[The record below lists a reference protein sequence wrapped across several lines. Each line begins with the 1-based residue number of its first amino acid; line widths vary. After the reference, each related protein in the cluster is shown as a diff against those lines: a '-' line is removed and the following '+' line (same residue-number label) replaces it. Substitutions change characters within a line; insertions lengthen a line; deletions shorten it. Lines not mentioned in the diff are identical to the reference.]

1 MTYQL
6 DKPVAERLKAFFEPF
21 DFIDKVVIF
30 GSRAKHNANPKSDI
44 DLCIYS
50 LEMSDAQFSKLK
62 LSLDELPILYKIDV
76 VHFEKS
82 NEALRVNVAKD
93 GKLFFMKM
101 VTLEDLENDK
111 SIIVSKGKQL
121 PQEYRDNGQIK
132 VIGAGQKSPYLSCHA
147 NFEGQTITIS
157 SSGAYAGYVWFHN
170 YPLWASD
177 CTVIQVKNKVDIN
190 YLYLFLKSKQE
201 LIYSFQSGAGQP
213 HVYWKNIKNIEI
225 LLPSLTKQKEIAQT
239 LDKAGELIELRKAT
253 IQKLDELAQS
263 IFIDMFGDP
272 ISNNKQTPVKG
283 FLEIFDITTGKLDS
297 NASEENGIYPFFTCA
312 QETLQINQFAFDLE
326 CLLLAGNNAAG
337 KYSVKYYNGKFNAY
351 QRTYILT
358 LKNTLS
364 SYKFF
369 KYALELKLSELQNKS
384 IGSNTKYLT
393 LKILERVK
401 MFDPIKE
408 KQQEFTFQI
417 GKIESQKSFY
427 ESELTKLQA
436 TFDALLAQS
445 FEG

>member
-6 DKPVAERLKAFFEPF
+6 EKQVVDRLKDFFEHY

-50 LEMSDAQFSKLK
+50 LEMNDVQFSKLK
-62 LSLDELPILYKIDV
+62 LALDELPILYKIDI

-82 NEALRVNVAKD
+82 NEALRENVARD
-93 GKLFFMKM
+93 GKLLFVK
-101 VTLEDLENDK
+101 TLEFDKFFKTKPSKSYQIETKDYLESGTYSVVDQGQKFIVAYSDNEDK
-111 SIIVSKGKQL
+111 LYRIEEPVIIFGDHT
-121 PQEYRDNGQIK
+121 RIIK
-132 VIGAGQKSPYLSCHA
+132 YIDFDFIIGADGTK
-147 NFEGQTITIS
+147 
-157 SSGAYAGYVWFHN
+157 
-170 YPLWASD
+170 
-177 CTVIQVKNKVDIN
+177 
-190 YLYLFLKSKQE
+190 
-201 LIYSFQSGAGQP
+201 
-213 HVYWKNIKNIEI
+213 I
-225 LLPSLTKQKEIAQT
+225 LLPFDDTIDAKYAYYQLLFTKIESLGYSRHFKVLKEKTFYKPSITKQKEIAQT
-239 LDKAGELIELRKAT
+239 LDKASELIELRKAT
-253 IQKLDELAQS
+253 ILKLDELAQS

-272 ISNNKQTPVKG
+272 ISNNKQTTVKG
-283 FLEIFDITTGKLDS
+283 FLEIFNVTTGKLDS
-297 NASEENGIYPFFTCA
+297 NASEENGVYPFFTCA
-312 QETLQINQFAFDLE
+312 QETLKINQFAFDFE

-358 LKNTLS
+358 LKNHLS

-369 KYALELKLSELQNKS
+369 KYALEMKLSELQNKS

-401 MFDPIKE
+401 MFDPTRE

-417 GKIESQKSFY
+417 EKIETQKSFY
-427 ESELTKLQA
+427 EAELTQLQA
-436 TFDALLAQS
+436 TFDALLSQS